1 MNSINR
7 ATLIGNAGR
16 DPELRHLPNGSE
28 VATISLATTE
38 SWKDKNSGDK
48 KEETTWHN
56 LVFYGRLA
64 EIVAEYV
71 KKGDPLYIEGRI
83 TNRTWKDKSG
93 EEKHRA
99 EIVVSEM
106 RMLGGKRSSEG
117 GQRTEK
123 TQARPDKSGGP
134 MDDFSDDIPF

>member
-7 ATLIGNAGR
+7 ATLIGHAGR
-16 DPELRHLPNGSE
+16 DPELRHLPSGSE
-28 VATISLATTE
+28 VATIGLATTE

-71 KKGDPLYIEGRI
+71 KKGDPLYVEGRI

-93 EEKHRA
+93 EEKHRT

-106 RMLGGKRSSEG
+106 RMLGGKRSSETQERPQAKPTQKG
-117 GQRTEK
+117 G
-123 TQARPDKSGGP
+123 A
-134 MDDFSDDIPF
+134 MDDFESDTPF